1 MDGMTRHQFRA
12 RRIPGPERDLTA
24 FALGTVAISRSRRM
38 PLAAFAVGLAA
49 VAMSRSALAQ
59 AAGAGLGTHLGIAA
73 GAELVNLGT
82 MWATLKFLLAGAA
95 GIGAA
100 YYLWAIGRRNHHSG
114 AHAGMVACAALAAFI
129 AVSWGQTIQA
139 GVQTLWQAAPDITL
153 ATAVAPEQW

>member
-1 MDGMTRHQFRA
+1 M
-12 RRIPGPERDLTA
+12 
-24 FALGTVAISRSRRM
+24 
-38 PLAAFAVGLAA
+38 
-49 VAMSRSALAQ
+49 RSAPATVLSPPSPWAWRCCRRVSSAFAQ
-59 AAGAGLGTHLGIAA
+59 AAGAGLGTHLGNAA
-73 GAELVNLGT
+73 GAELINLDSCVPV
-82 MWATLKFLLAGAA
+82 LKYLLAGAA

-153 ATAVAPEQW
+153 GTAVALEQW